1 MGEELDM
8 KRQILTLVT
17 VLALLAT
24 GAVFAQSTLNTPAPG
39 PSQETKPGQTN
50 NNLQNPGNPQ
60 MQQPAQQQPVRENG
74 TVEGTATESNTR
86 DQADQTG
93 TTGTTTTTT
102 GTTTGTTGTMNN
114 MDQTTTPPT
123 TTTGTTT
130 GTTTTGTYN
139 STTGTTTTTGGT
151 MDNTDTS
158 ATSDRL
164 PNTASDLPTLAL
176 MGLLALSLGF
186 ALRAYAKRNA

>member
-1 MGEELDM
+1 M

-60 MQQPAQQQPVRENG
+60 MQQVPQNPPVRENG
-74 TVEGTATESNTR
+74 TVEGTAAESNTR
-86 DQADQTG
+86 DQTG
-93 TTGTTTTTT
+93 TTGTTTTE
-102 GTTTGTTGTMNN
+102 TTGTTGTMNN
-114 MDQTTTPPT
+114 MEQPTTPPAT
-123 TTTGTTT
+123 TTTTTT
-130 GTTTTGTYN
+130 TDTTTTGTYN
-139 STTGTTTTTGGT
+139 NGTTTGST
-151 MDNTDTS
+151 TDTS
-158 ATSDRL
+158 TTL

-176 MGLLALSLGF
+176 MGLLALSAGF